1 MLKAQAVLVRECI
14 RFLEACLGTVKGRD
28 GEAQHNSVRGLAL
41 LHGTQHSPCKRD
53 PESVLPT
60 WLLPPLLQVTNPLYL
75 WQLWR
80 ADARYARHCFARHN
94 AMMDDKVAA
103 LLKLPPPDYTIAGTW
118 HPASHMVGA
127 GWHCV

>member
-1 MLKAQAVLVRECI
+1 M
-14 RFLEACLGTVKGRD
+14 
-28 GEAQHNSVRGLAL
+28 
-41 LHGTQHSPCKRD
+41 
-53 PESVLPT
+53 LPT
-60 WLLPPLLQVTNPLYL
+60 WLLLPPLQVTNPLYL

-118 HPASHMVGA
+118 HPDSHRSSLA
-127 GWHCV
+127 GTAFDHTGHTQTRVCAAAAA